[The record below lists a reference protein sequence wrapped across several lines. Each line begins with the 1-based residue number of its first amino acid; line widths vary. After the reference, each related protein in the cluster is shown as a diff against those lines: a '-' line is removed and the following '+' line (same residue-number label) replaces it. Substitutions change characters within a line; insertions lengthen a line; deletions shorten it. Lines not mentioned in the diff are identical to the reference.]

1 MKNIALCA
9 AALLLQ
15 VEPLGAL
22 DSDAGDGP
30 SQAPAVGAERD
41 LLNAMNALGT
51 PQALRAAQFLHVEQT
66 GSTFAGE
73 QSRLPSELVAEAR
86 RVYRWY
92 FDSAG
97 KRALRDAEQHFP
109 GGIRFWTRAAASLQG
124 AWSVDVAKWRDGTD
138 LQTAP
143 QASAIASLAQFERFL
158 PHLMLAQAHEAR
170 AGLEAL
176 AGGFR
181 YADAAGSLI
190 QVTLDQRTNLP
201 LRASQIVD
209 GKPTTETAYSD
220 YERRHGLM
228 MPRRVQ
234 VFQSGTLREDLTLGA
249 TRIGKADEA
258 RFTPPAGYSAPPP
271 AGEPSAREIAP
282 GIFLF
287 ENMQGDYHSIAV
299 DQGTHLVLL
308 EAPLSP
314 AYAEAQK
321 ELLARLRPGKPVS
334 YVLVTHHHGDHNGG
348 LKTWA
353 EAGATIVAAKGAAVA
368 LQRQLKARG
377 LATPANIEEVD
388 GSRSF
393 GNGAS
398 RIDTFAFSSSHA
410 ASHLVM
416 HMPGPKILF
425 QGDMFYLPARGP
437 VPAAF
442 PIVRDL
448 LRQINTLKLDVDS
461 IIGVHGR
468 PGTMADLRLSMRK
481 AGLDGR

>member
-1 MKNIALCA
+1 M
-9 AALLLQ
+9 
-15 VEPLGAL
+15 
-22 DSDAGDGP
+22 S
-30 SQAPAVGAERD
+30 
-41 LLNAMNALGT
+41 ALGT
-51 PQALRAAQFLHVEQT
+51 PQALRAAQFLHVEHT

-73 QSRLPSELVAEAR
+73 QCRLPSELIAEAR

-97 KRALRDAEQHFP
+97 KRALRDAEQYFP
-109 GGIRFWTRAAASLQG
+109 GGIRFWTRAAVNPEG
-124 AWSVDVAKWRDGTD
+124 AWSIDVAKWRDGTD
-138 LQTAP
+138 LQTVP
-143 QASAIASLAQFERFL
+143 QAGAIASLAQFERFL
-158 PHLMLAQAHEAR
+158 PHLMLAQAQA
-170 AGLEAL
+170 ASAALEAGEG
-176 AGGFR
+176 GGFR
-181 YADAAGSLI
+181 YKDAAGSLI
-190 QVTLDQRTNLP
+190 QVTLDPQTNLP

-209 GKPTTETAYSD
+209 GKPVSETVYLD
-220 YERRHGLM
+220 YQRRHGLM

-234 VFQSGTLREDLTLGA
+234 VFQGGTLREDLKLGA

-258 RFTPPAGYSAPPP
+258 SFTPPAGYSAPPP

-282 GIFLF
+282 GMFLF
-287 ENMQGDYHSIAV
+287 ENMPGDYHSMAV
-299 DQGTHLVLL
+299 DQGDHLVLL

-321 ELLARLRPGKPVS
+321 KLLAKLRPGKPVS

-377 LATPANIEEVD
+377 LGAPAKIEEVE
-388 GSRSF
+388 GLRSF
-393 GNGAS
+393 GTGPS
-398 RIDTFAFSSSHA
+398 RIDTFAFASSHA
-410 ASHLVM
+410 ASHLMM
-416 HMPGPKILF
+416 HMPAPKILF

-448 LRQINTLKLDVDS
+448 VRQIKVLKLDVDS
-461 IIGVHGR
+461 IVGVHGR
-468 PGTMADLRLSMRK
+468 PGTMADLHLSVRK
-481 AGLDGR
+481 ARLGGR